1 MSSSVPTQDRQDF
14 WQEHVNAYRNSG
26 LSKARYCR
34 ENDLTYHL
42 FIYWA
47 SKFCAE
53 AGTDNEVSSPSASK
67 LVPVLLN
74 EPEAVASGLQLHL
87 PNGVLISGICAQ
99 TVGMVGALIEQL

>member
-1 MSSSVPTQDRQDF
+1 MPTQDRHEF
-14 WQEHVNAYRNSG
+14 WQEHVNTYKNSG

-34 ENDLTYHL
+34 ENSLTYHL

-47 SKFCAE
+47 SKFSAE
-53 AGTDNEVSSPSASK
+53 TGMDNEVSSPSTSK

-74 EPEAVASGLQLHL
+74 EPEAASGLQLHL

>member
-1 MSSSVPTQDRQDF
+1 MSVSESTQDRHEF
-14 WQEHVNAYRNSG
+14 WQEHVNAYNISG

-34 ENDLTYHL
+34 ENNLTYHL

-47 SKFCAE
+47 SKFSSDTGIDAAE
-53 AGTDNEVSSPSASK
+53 SSPSTSK

-74 EPEAVASGLQLHL
+74 EPEAASGLQLHL
-87 PNGVLISGICAQ
+87 PNGVLISGISAQ

>member
-1 MSSSVPTQDRQDF
+1 MSSSVPTHDRHEF
-14 WQEHVNAYRNSG
+14 WQEHVNACSSSG

-34 ENDLTYHL
+34 ENNLTYHL

-47 SKFCAE
+47 SKISADVS
-53 AGTDNEVSSPSASK
+53 TDNQVSSPGASK
-67 LVPVLLN
+67 LVPVVLS
-74 EPEAVASGLQLHL
+74 ESDVAVGLQLHL